1 MTAGERA
8 GRREQIR
15 FRLRLSPEADADT
28 VLAAAEEA
36 LGRPLG
42 PVTRLRSV
50 PVLSLTAES
59 RELETLRRLPG
70 VELAEPEG
78 RCELPPRP
86 RKPRQERY

>member
-1 MTAGERA
+1 MSKGSG
-8 GRREQIR
+8 GRENQRLR
-15 FRLRLSPEADADT
+15 VRLRLSPEADADT

-50 PVLSLTAES
+50 PVLSLSAHPAEW
-59 RELETLRRLPG
+59 ETLRRLPG
-70 VELAEPEG
+70 VESAEPEG

-86 RKPRQERY
+86 RKPRQERD

>member
-1 MTAGERA
+1 MSKGSG
-8 GRREQIR
+8 GRENQRLR
-15 FRLRLSPEADADT
+15 VRLRLRPETDAET

-50 PVLSLTAES
+50 PVLSLSAGRE
-59 RELETLRRLPG
+59 ELEILRRLPG

>member
-1 MTAGERA
+1 MTAA
-8 GRREQIR
+8 GCEMRNDQIR
-15 FRLRLSPEADADT
+15 VRLRLTPEADPET

-70 VELAEPEG
+70 VERAEPEG

-86 RKPRQERY
+86 GKPRQERE

>member
-50 PVLSLTAES
+50 PVLSLSAHPAEW
-59 RELETLRRLPG
+59 ETLRRLPG
-70 VELAEPEG
+70 VESAEPEG

-86 RKPRQERY
+86 QKPRQERY

>member
-1 MTAGERA
+1 MTAA
-8 GRREQIR
+8 GCEMRNDQIR
-15 FRLRLSPEADADT
+15 VRLRLTPEADPET

-42 PVTRLRSV
+42 PVTRLRSA
-50 PVLSLTAES
+50 PVLSFSADPG
-59 RELETLRRLPG
+59 ELETLRRLPG
-70 VELAEPEG
+70 VERAEPEG

>member
-50 PVLSLTAES
+50 PVLSLSAGRE
-59 RELETLRRLPG
+59 ELEILRRLPG

-78 RCELPPRP
+78 RCELPP
-86 RKPRQERY
+86 KPRQERY